1 MMPAASGEQHSEA
14 VAHAMFVD
22 VGACWICGSSHRR
35 PVADAMFELSAYRVQ
50 DPPLASFTG
59 ETVVL
64 CRCGACGFI
73 QPDRLPELPRF
84 FDRMYAQQWSADW
97 IAQEFKGE
105 WKDSIFR
112 DVLDGLETRVPLG
125 RRTLL
130 DVGAHAGRFLH
141 LAQRRG
147 WSVEGIEVN
156 PRTAAY
162 AERHSG
168 ARVHRIS
175 AVEMVGIARRFNA
188 VAMTDVLEHIP
199 DPLMMLDKARRM
211 LVRGGWLAV
220 KVPCGPAQITKERM
234 RARVQRGYRPRL
246 ADNLVHVNHFS
257 VHSLDLALRRA
268 GFCNTHIQIG
278 APECPPESRLGNL
291 VRLTIYRAGRTLPF
305 GIHTPLA
312 LNLQAF
318 AQKP

>member
-1 MMPAASGEQHSEA
+1 MMPAASCEQHSET
-14 VAHAMFVD
+14 VARATFVD
-22 VGACWICGSSHRR
+22 VSACWICGSSHRR
-35 PVADAMFELSAYRVQ
+35 PVADAIFDLAAYRVQ

-64 CRCGACGFI
+64 SQCVACGFI
-73 QPDRLPELPRF
+73 QPERLPALQRF
-84 FDRMYAQQWSADW
+84 FERMYAQQWSADW

-105 WKDSIFR
+105 WKDLIFR
-112 DVLDGLETRVPLG
+112 NVLEGLESRLPLG
-125 RRTLL
+125 RRALL

-147 WSVEGIEVN
+147 WLVEGIEVN

-162 AERHSG
+162 AERQSG
-168 ARVHRIS
+168 ARVHRLS
-175 AVEMVGIARRFNA
+175 AVEMDAIARRFHA
-188 VAMTDVLEHIP
+188 VTMTDVLEHIP
-199 DPLMMLDKARRM
+199 DPLMMLDKVRQM
-211 LVRGGWLAV
+211 LVRGGWVAV
-220 KVPCGPAQITKERM
+220 KVPCGPAQLTKERM
-234 RARVQRGYRPRL
+234 RARLTRGYRPRL

-278 APECPPESRLGNL
+278 APECPPGSPVGNL
-291 VRLTIYRAGRTLPF
+291 VRLAVYRTGRMLPF